1 MSSFLTDTNKLPFN
15 GKSIFADNWDLANAF
30 PKFSKQFDMLYNDI
44 TNGKL
49 DETGD
54 WYKAI
59 KAVKDANP
67 LEE

>member
-1 MSSFLTDTNKLPFN
+1 MAGEYKITR
-15 GKSIFADNWDLANAF
+15 ANAF

-67 LEE
+67 KP